1 MKNQQFLKLLK
12 SKKKNSGFTL
22 LELLTGLIMS
32 IFVTGALGFGLY
44 QILTTTG
51 RESSKISAR
60 NEVSRA
66 LEFIS
71 DEIRRARTI
80 DNDLLDDLDGG
91 GVDDDNTAPNF
102 TTTDKTVV
110 LALDIPDITDH
121 VDIDPTANVDYIGSD
136 DDNTTS
142 ERVIYYLKSTNIGN
156 WQGPQVLYR
165 WGPPLDANGNYTG
178 GAWQDEALIDGI
190 DDEVIDNACSSGTQS
205 PATAKGFYACIS
217 GDKTAQLFLTGGIYA
232 NKGEANSNTP
242 SETYTADTKVVARAK
257 NVTVNQAQADP
268 VTPTSFQTLLV
279 DYNCSFNKKPLL
291 DADGNDVVDADGNPI
306 YTIDQTS
313 TKKWDVKLDFNNN
326 DLVANPTKIDDTT
339 SWVHKDNRQPQPFEI
354 STENDLKINL
364 SPVGKTGCTS
374 SGNPNTTGKEPL
386 SSYSYTKEHTIKFMK
401 DPLDDDGNPNPKYNP
416 NDWKSFN
423 GNDANDYDN
432 PDVKGDGSV
441 LVLKNGSKLTG
452 ELNLSGYNYNSE
464 VDDSSVQQ
472 SLGEF
477 LKSRGYAVYDSSL
490 DDGKGGYIID
500 GLDSSQRILAF
511 ELGHSEK
518 YLNNDPDQPNAGF
531 DVNDAIFIM
540 NNDQFAE
547 EWSN

>member
-1 MKNQQFLKLLK
+1 MKNQRFLKLFK

-44 QILTTTG
+44 QILKTTG
-51 RESSKISAR
+51 KESSKISAR

-66 LEFIS
+66 VEFIS

-80 DNDLLDDLDGG
+80 E
-91 GVDDDNTAPNF
+91 PNANNANS
-102 TTTDKTVV
+102 TTFNPTNKTVV
-110 LALDIPDITDH
+110 LALDIPDISDH
-121 VDIDPTANVDYIGSD
+121 LDIDPDPVDVDYIGSD
-136 DDNTTS
+136 DLDTTS
-142 ERVIYYLKSTNIGN
+142 ERVIYYLKSTNLGN

-178 GAWQDEALIDGI
+178 GSWQDEALIDGI
-190 DDEVIDNACSSGTQS
+190 DDEVISNACSSGTQS

-257 NVTVNQAQADP
+257 NVTVNQAQAAP
-268 VTPTSFQTLLV
+268 VTPTNFQTLLV
-279 DYNCSFNKKPLL
+279 DYNCSFETREE
-291 DADGNDVVDADGNPI
+291 
-306 YTIDQTS
+306 TINGQTKNVIDN
-313 TKKWDVKLDFNNN
+313 TKTNKWDVRLDFNN
-326 DLVANPTKIDDTT
+326 DDPTNIDDTT
-339 SWVHKDNRQPQPFEI
+339 SWVHKDNRQPQPVEI
-354 STENDLKINL
+354 STDNDLKINL
-364 SPVGKTGCTS
+364 SPVGQTGCNS

-401 DPLDDDGNPNPKYNP
+401 DPQEDGDGNPTNPKYNP

-423 GNDANDYDN
+423 GNDANGYDN

-441 LVLKNGSKLTG
+441 LVLKNGSQLTG
-452 ELNLSGYNYNSE
+452 NLNRSGYNYNSQ
-464 VDDSSVQQ
+464 VDGSSVQQ

-477 LKSRGYAVYDSSL
+477 LVSKGYAVYDSSL
-490 DDGKGGYIID
+490 DGGNGGYTID
-500 GLDSSQRILAF
+500 GLDSSQRILSF
-511 ELGHSEK
+511 ELGQTDTS
-518 YLNNDPDQPNAGF
+518 QAGF
-531 DVNDAIFIM
+531 DVNDAVFIM
-540 NNDQFAE
+540 NNDQFE
-547 EWSN
+547 KEW